1 MIEKIT
7 TMTEENIVKEGKKEE
22 DNILGDLPTSPSASE
37 RGLTTLRLGWRRT
50 LLLCWGL
57 IMFCDDEIQWIGHF
71 FHSKTLWELIII
83 TMTSMTFALVFCWRC
98 RFTLSKS
105 NFVENEREDSDYDCD
120 EVQPLRVLPVAACLP
135 PSQADSGLELSQ
147 ERADSPCYHYLHHRQ
162 CRHNFHH
169 HPKQILNIKNVIIEI
184 WGLLNLYVS
193 HKLALCWEGF
203 KNMSKRKFLWWG
215 RGGGTPFSR

>member
-1 MIEKIT
+1 
-7 TMTEENIVKEGKKEE
+7 
-22 DNILGDLPTSPSASE
+22 
-37 RGLTTLRLGWRRT
+37 
-50 LLLCWGL
+50 
-57 IMFCDDEIQWIGHF
+57 
-71 FHSKTLWELIII
+71 
-83 TMTSMTFALVFCWRC
+83 MTFALVFCWRC

-105 NFVENEREDSDYDCD
+105 NFVENEREDSDCDCD
-120 EVQPLRVLPVAACLP
+120 EVEPLRVLPVAACLP

-162 CRHNFHH
+162 CRHHFHH

-203 KNMSKRKFLWWG
+203 KNLSKRKFSWLW
-215 RGGGTPFSR
+215 GGGNPFSHKLFLLTFWRAAFRDGGGYPHFSLRKNLLKTGPKMGFKAKKTLFSVKKSEGEGGYHRKR